1 MRAYREFEPPSD
13 LVAIVQCLWTHETDG
28 AEPGY
33 RVLPDGCADILFIRE
48 NGEPQRLDVI
58 GTMTRAQRFD
68 LPARRMT
75 IALRFRPGMAAL
87 GLRVP
92 ANELTDAAI
101 PLDDLLGSRVR
112 ETRERMEEARTI
124 AQHFSALRRLLPS
137 TPAIQP
143 VHRAIQFLAAA
154 PSDLPIEALAAMANL
169 SPRQFRRVCHCE
181 TGLTPKRF
189 ARVMRFCSTLERL
202 RRRPSLDWAGLAAEC
217 GYYDQAHLIN
227 EFQELADVSPA
238 RLAAEMSVFSNTALS
253 A

>member
-101 PLDDLLGSRVR
+101 PLDDLLGSRG
-112 ETRERMEEARTI
+112 ARR
-124 AQHFSALRRLLPS
+124 ASACRKP
-137 TPAIQP
+137 
-143 VHRAIQFLAAA
+143 A
-154 PSDLPIEALAAMANL
+154 PSH
-169 SPRQFRRVCHCE
+169 S
-181 TGLTPKRF
+181 TS
-189 ARVMRFCSTLERL
+189 ARCAGCCRP
-202 RRRPSLDWAGLAAEC
+202 RRPSSRFTEPFSSWQRRHPTFRSKRWPRWPTSARGSSAA
-217 GYYDQAHLIN
+217 
-227 EFQELADVSPA
+227 
-238 RLAAEMSVFSNTALS
+238 S
-253 A
+253 AIAKRD